1 MPRLGSSKYIAF
13 MVHDFA
19 RWNYYL
25 LLRIVFPGYSWSRL
39 DENHKSMHAQQL
51 SIIEQTLR
59 FKNVHLLILVTRSPF
74 QPACVCWAGAD
85 LQGVWMR
92 QRDGTRDKWSETS
105 KPKKTWKGQDFF
117 PFSICVHLFPFG
129 SFTDL
134 TLFTT
139 LLILL
144 VVPCFLPLV
153 TFSLLKLASFRL
165 LITCPWL
172 YQCFSWSLSHLLRSK
187 SVSHCMLRFQKVPV
201 RSSKVDGNAMQ
212 CYAMPL
218 HGGEVRCQEILAVV
232 TSYFP
237 IQAKVFCFPWVL

>member
-117 PFSICVHLFPFG
+117 PFFHLCPSFSIWVLHWPDFVHHIADSSCRPVLLAFG
-129 SFTDL
+129 H
-134 TLFTT
+134 
-139 LLILL
+139 
-144 VVPCFLPLV
+144 FL
-153 TFSLLKLASFRL
+153 
-165 LITCPWL
+165 
-172 YQCFSWSLSHLLRSK
+172 
-187 SVSHCMLRFQKVPV
+187 
-201 RSSKVDGNAMQ
+201 SSKVSILSIAHHLPVAISMLLLIPIPSAPLKE
-212 CYAMPL
+212 CKPL
-218 HGGEVRCQEILAVV
+218 HVKVSKG
-232 TSYFP
+232 TSA
-237 IQAKVFCFPWVL
+237 IQ